1 MCTPNKGTNKL
12 FFKRR
17 IHFRVLAKLF
27 GLEVCLVYFSETG
40 FFFVK
45 QASFRSF
52 YSIAVSDE
60 STETKK
66 SEQGWLESGSV
77 CIG

>member
-1 MCTPNKGTNKL
+1 MCTPCVNF

-40 FFFVK
+40 FFC